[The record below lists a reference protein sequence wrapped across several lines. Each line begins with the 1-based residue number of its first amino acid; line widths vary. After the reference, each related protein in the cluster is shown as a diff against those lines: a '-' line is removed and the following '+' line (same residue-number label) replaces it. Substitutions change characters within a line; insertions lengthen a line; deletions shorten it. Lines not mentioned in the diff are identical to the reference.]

1 MARKRQEHIVALR
14 QDGRTWPEVAA
25 AVGLSQSRVRNIY
38 ATSPLAT
45 HDESVSD
52 AVLVANLRLF
62 LAECP
67 GHRPSRR
74 AYARWPRRL
83 ASPATVENRFGSWSR
98 ALAHAQQASL
108 SAT

>member
-1 MARKRQEHIVALR
+1 MALERHVHIVALR
-14 QDGRTWPEVAA
+14 QDGRTWPEIAA
-25 AVGLSQSRVRNIY
+25 AVGLSQSRVRDIY
-38 ATSPLAT
+38 AKPPLAT

-74 AYARWPRRL
+74 AYARWPRRV

-98 ALAHAQQASL
+98 ALAYAQHASR